1 MDSLLSYDSNEEDDD
16 QSPSKE
22 AALTKDQGTFNS
34 LNSMKADDSKKV
46 RRIFTLPIPSVAR
59 KSQVDDDDDDD
70 DDDDKHIRV
79 SNNKGSS
86 LLAHVCDGM
95 FLPSV
100 GLILISFLVGSAPS
114 TKIVW
119 E

>member
-70 DDDDKHIRV
+70 DDDKHIRV